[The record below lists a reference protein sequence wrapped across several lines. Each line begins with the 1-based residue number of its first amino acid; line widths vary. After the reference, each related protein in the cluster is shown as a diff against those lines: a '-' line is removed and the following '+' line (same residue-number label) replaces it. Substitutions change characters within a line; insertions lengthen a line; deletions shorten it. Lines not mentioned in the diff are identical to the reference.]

1 MLKLCGFHLSNY
13 HNKVRIALLEKGV
26 PFEEDAT
33 CSPSQKD
40 EWLARSTIGKVPI
53 LELEGGRRIAESE
66 VICEYLEEAYPQ
78 KPLLPK
84 DPYERA
90 KVRELVTF
98 VELHLELVARR
109 LYPSLFFGAAPAS
122 EDTKKSVEKGL
133 VKGVRGL
140 KALGRFS
147 PYLAGSELTPAD
159 CAAFV
164 SPPALADGPAC
175 VSLPLVTLVSKN
187 AFGRDLLEE
196 IPQVKPYLKMLGER
210 PAFARVN
217 EDRKKAQAGAAARR

>member
-26 PFEEDAT
+26 PFEEDAG

-40 EWLARSTIGKVPI
+40 EWLARSPLGKVPI
-53 LELEGGRRIAESE
+53 LELDGGRRLAESE
-66 VICEYLEEAYPQ
+66 VILEYLEDAYPQ

-84 DPYERA
+84 EPFERA

-98 VELHLELVARR
+98 IELHLELVARR
-109 LYPSLFFGAAPAS
+109 LYPSLFFGAGPAS
-122 EDTKKSVEKGL
+122 EETKKSVEKTL
-133 VKGVRGL
+133 LKGVRGL
-140 KALGRFS
+140 KGLAKFS
-147 PYLAGSELTPAD
+147 PYLAGGELTLAD
-159 CAAFV
+159 CAAF
-164 SPPALADGPAC
+164 

-187 AFGRDLLEE
+187 AFGRDFLED
-196 IPQVKPYLKMLGER
+196 IPQVKPYLRMLGER

-217 EDRKKAQAGAAARR
+217 EDRKKAQAAARG